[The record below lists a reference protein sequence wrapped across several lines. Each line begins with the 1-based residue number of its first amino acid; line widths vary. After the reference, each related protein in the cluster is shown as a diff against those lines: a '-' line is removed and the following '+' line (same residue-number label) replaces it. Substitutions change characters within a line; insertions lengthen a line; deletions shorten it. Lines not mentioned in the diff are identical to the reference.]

1 MKIQIAKE
9 FEYLLY
15 PEKRKFFNI
24 FYGGRGGGKTKSLML
39 LCMIEFLKYAKNI
52 LVLREFQ
59 VNNKDSVYAEFLN
72 FIYKYEL
79 KHLQIKAI
87 KAKNLLDCNKTEIIN
102 NLTQAKITFYG
113 LNDNNVMNLKSYSDY
128 DIVWVEEA
136 HYITKNA
143 IDVLSPTIR
152 KDGSY
157 LLFSFNPQS
166 EEDYIYQLAKSDNDF
181 IKSTKINYTDNPF
194 YNQSSLETS
203 RLLMLK
209 NVELGI
215 DTIENYNHHWL
226 GEPAPIGIDCIF
238 HKDVFKK
245 CVIYDYDTSFKS
257 YTQVCLAIDP
267 ATTNKDYSNES
278 GIVLAGITKDN
289 IVHVIADYS
298 GNMNPETMA
307 KTIHDLYKTIRIDC
321 VVIETNNGGDFIKA
335 VILNENPLIPIRE
348 VRANRD
354 KKDRASPVAVLM
366 GLQKVLIYEG
376 ATKKIFPQMKKL
388 TTRGYLGLKGE
399 SPDRLDAMVWAVYHL
414 LDLQDFDT
422 KNTIFN
428 TSLYKANVS
437 GYVLR
442 DKCAMGIIS
451 SNKFVILEFQIILD
465 NDTYKIN
472 FTECFIQDTH
482 KLKEFLQNYTHDV
495 YFQECNFCDDLGLL
509 TYSKSE
515 LDLMEYAMNTIPRI
529 QDNVNVFNVKA
540 QEYNNYYGNLLIKN
554 LDEFN
559 LDTKENIIT
568 ECFCDVINQIIRS

>member
-1 MKIQIAKE
+1 MKIQLSKE
-9 FEYLLY
+9 FEYLLH
-15 PEKRKFFNI
+15 PEKRKRFNI

-39 LCMIEFLKYAKNI
+39 FCMIEFLKHNKNI

-59 VNNKDSVYAEFLN
+59 VNNKDSVYAEFLQ
-72 FIYKYEL
+72 FVYDYGLKYLEIRD
-79 KHLQIKAI
+79 IKP
-87 KAKNLLDCNKTEIIN
+87 KKLLDCSKTEIIN
-102 NLTQAKITFYG
+102 NLTQARITFYG
-113 LNDNNVMNLKSYSDY
+113 INQNNMMNLKSYSNY
-128 DIVWVEEA
+128 DVAWIEEA
-136 HYITKNA
+136 HYITKYALDILN
-143 IDVLSPTIR
+143 PTIR
-152 KDGSY
+152 NKYSY

-166 EEDYIYQLAKSDNDF
+166 EEDYIYKLALSDNEF
-181 IKSTKINYTDNPF
+181 IKSTKINYTENPF
-194 YNQSSLETS
+194 YHLSSLEPS
-203 RLLMLK
+203 RLLMLE
-209 NVELGI
+209 NVKLGI

-226 GEPAPIGIDCIF
+226 GEPAPVGIDCIF
-238 HKDVFKK
+238 HKDVFKNSLL
-245 CVIYDYDTSFKS
+245 YDYDMSFKS
-257 YTQVCLAIDP
+257 YTQICLAIDP
-267 ATTNKDYSNES
+267 ATTNKDYSNET
-278 GIVLAGITKDN
+278 GIILAGITKDS
-289 IVHVIADYS
+289 IVHVIHDYS
-298 GNMNPETMA
+298 DNMTPQHMA
-307 KTIHDLYKTIRIDC
+307 KLVSEIYSSIRIDC

-366 GLQKVLIYEG
+366 GLQKVLVYDG
-376 ATKKIFPQMKKL
+376 ASKKLFAQMKKL

-451 SNKFVILEFQIILD
+451 SNKFVVLEFQIILD
-465 NDTYKIN
+465 NDTHKIN
-472 FTECFIQDTH
+472 FTECFIQHTH

-568 ECFCDVINQIIRS
+568 ECFCDVINQNIRS